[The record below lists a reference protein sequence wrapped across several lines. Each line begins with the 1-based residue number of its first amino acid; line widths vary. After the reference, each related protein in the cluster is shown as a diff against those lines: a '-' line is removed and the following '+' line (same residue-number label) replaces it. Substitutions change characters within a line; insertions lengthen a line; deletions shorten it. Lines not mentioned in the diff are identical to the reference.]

1 MFLHQWI
8 IQPVGATT
16 ISRPTNKCKLRVNLS
31 GSFFS
36 LSKPVLLI
44 YFLLL
49 HTHLENEQC
58 NKMEARLLFVAFGGL
73 QVFIQAFL
81 SRFITGMLKTFSL
94 DTLGHLAK
102 IFIIISGMCSNEG
115 QVWNSSASWVVSVAL
130 SACGAPLMEHHFKE
144 QRITCAPSANA
155 VLVCILCFRI
165 FIYFVAEV
173 ARLRYICPAVEL
185 WSTTRC
191 CPSAFL
197 CTNYLLGTKGEN
209 EELCRCNWLC
219 NVASK
224 RQRTETF

>member
-1 MFLHQWI
+1 M
-8 IQPVGATT
+8 
-16 ISRPTNKCKLRVNLS
+16 NLS

-58 NKMEARLLFVAFGGL
+58 NKMEAQLLFVAFGGL
-73 QVFIQAFL
+73 QVFIL
-81 SRFITGMLKTFSL
+81 SLFITGILKTFSL

-130 SACGAPLMEHHFKE
+130 SACGAPLMEHRFKE

-155 VLVCILCFRI
+155 LLVCILCFRI

-185 WSTTRC
+185 WSTTGC

-197 CTNYLLGTKGEN
+197 CTNYLLGTKGQN
-209 EELCRCNWLC
+209 EELCQCNWLR

-224 RQRTETF
+224 RLFNRSFTTLKLSLDKEGKARRCVHCSYW